1 MLHTLIGGFAGLP
14 RFRAFLEAVPARG
27 GRAGVSGLPGS
38 SGALLVAALTQALE
52 QRLFLVV
59 APTPGVAERWLSD
72 FEALLGESA
81 RLYPQREA
89 LGEEEPHFEIA
100 GERVETI
107 ELQQNQPGW
116 VGEERVVVFNF
127 RERPYTDAAGA
138 ERTGLTAIISH
149 VATADEQIAGAG
161 ARVTLAGT
169 LYQVATIEQAE
180 SGAGRVV
187 LEPVP

>member
-1 MLHTLIGGFAGLP
+1 L
-14 RFRAFLEAVPARG
+14 AVTGCKTTDAEVKTDRPTARD
-27 GRAGVSGLPGS
+27 
-38 SGALLVAALTQALE
+38 TE
-52 QRLFLVV
+52 
-59 APTPGVAERWLSD
+59 
-72 FEALLGESA
+72 
-81 RLYPQREA
+81 
-89 LGEEEPHFEIA
+89 
-100 GERVETI
+100 ERVETI

-187 LEPVP
+187 LEPIP